1 MLFGLR
7 RRLVEFYLIMNIVK
21 EIIFKIFFIVVKYI
35 RNNYVYI
42 KFFKSIICKY
52 ILYRKVYIN
61 KRKGIGVFFNLNEE
75 KRRIY
80 ICREREK
87 I

>member
-1 MLFGLR
+1 
-7 RRLVEFYLIMNIVK
+7 MNIVK
-21 EIIFKIFFIVVKYI
+21 EIILKIFFIVVKHI

-42 KFFKSIICKY
+42 KLFKSTICKY

-61 KRKGIGVFFNLNEE
+61 KRKGTGAPFNPNEE

-80 ICREREK
+80 IRREREK